1 MPPRKRRNIDSY
13 ETLEE
18 AVAALI
24 ASLEPGAELWLHH
37 EDCEIQ
43 TGASEDDCTCIPRK
57 LTREVAQA

>member
-24 ASLEPGAELWLHH
+24 ASLEPGA
-37 EDCEIQ
+37 DCEIQ